1 MNCAKNQHI
10 YSAQNVESHII
21 GKCIFNKNFM
31 WCICTMFMLVNKQ
44 LHTQPSFL
52 SDNPDTCNS
61 NYSESFLF
69 GIFFFF
75 FGFCGEKLKKH
86 G

>member
-1 MNCAKNQHI
+1 M
-10 YSAQNVESHII
+10 SSHILLVSVFLI
-21 GKCIFNKNFM
+21 KILCGVFVRCS
-31 WCICTMFMLVNKQ
+31 MFMLINKQ

-69 GIFFFF
+69 GIFFFDF
-75 FGFCGEKLKKH
+75 VVIKLKKTWVKE
-86 G
+86 GG

>member
-1 MNCAKNQHI
+1 
-10 YSAQNVESHII
+10 
-21 GKCIFNKNFM
+21 
-31 WCICTMFMLVNKQ
+31 MFMLINKQ

-69 GIFFFF
+69 GIFFFL
-75 FGFCGEKLKKH
+75 FCGEKLKKTWVKE
-86 G
+86 GG